1 MMNMEL
7 IRMVVIGPESTG
19 KSSLCEALSKHFD
32 AVWCPEFAR
41 EYLTTHGKDYT
52 FEQLDEIA
60 RGQLKLEDEQA
71 ALASL
76 QWSNQ
81 EIHITPKPLLF
92 VDTDM
97 YVMKVW
103 CEFVFGKC
111 HAWIEEEISKRK
123 YDLYL
128 LCNTDLPWQKDHL
141 REYPDLETRE
151 TLLGIYRDLLLHQSV
166 PWVEISG
173 TGADR
178 IESAIRAV
186 QTHVLNKR

>member
-7 IRMVVIGPESTG
+7 IRIVVIGPESTG

-60 RGQLKLEDEQA
+60 RGQIGLEDRFSEMA
-71 ALASL
+71 VR
-76 QWSNQ
+76 QWSEKQ
-81 EIHITPKPLLF
+81 EPTTTNPMLF

-111 HAWIEEEISKRK
+111 HPWIHEEIKKRN

-128 LCNTDLPWQKDHL
+128 LCNTDLPWQQDHL

-151 TLLGIYRDLLLHQSV
+151 TLLGIYRNLLKHQSV
-166 PWVEISG
+166 PWEEVSG
-173 TGADR
+173 TGQDR
-178 IESAIRAV
+178 IDAAIHAV
-186 QTHVLNKR
+186 EKHVLTKR

>member
-1 MMNMEL
+1 MKMDL
-7 IRMVVIGPESTG
+7 IRIVVIGPESTG
-19 KSSLCEALSKHFD
+19 KSSLCGALAAHFD
-32 AVWCPEFAR
+32 TVWCPEYAR
-41 EYLTTHGKDYT
+41 EYLTQHGKDYT

-60 RGQLKLEDEQA
+60 RGQLGLEDRFSE
-71 ALASL
+71 LAIR
-76 QWSNQ
+76 QWS
-81 EIHITPKPLLF
+81 EKPEPITPKPMLF

-111 HAWIEEEISKRK
+111 HPWIHEEIKKRK

-151 TLLGIYRDLLLHQSV
+151 TLLGIYRNLLKHQSV
-166 PWVEISG
+166 PWEEVSG
-173 TGADR
+173 SGQDR
-178 IESAIRAV
+178 IDAAIYAV
-186 QTHVLNKR
+186 EKLVLSKR